1 MGKIRKFNAFCES
14 HRIYLSDEMEA
25 SLYRFL
31 NAVKE
36 PIVVIGVYGDFGEAP
51 HETLHQHRQIILAA
65 VEAVNWGGPLS

>member
-1 MGKIRKFNAFCES
+1 
-14 HRIYLSDEMEA
+14 MEA